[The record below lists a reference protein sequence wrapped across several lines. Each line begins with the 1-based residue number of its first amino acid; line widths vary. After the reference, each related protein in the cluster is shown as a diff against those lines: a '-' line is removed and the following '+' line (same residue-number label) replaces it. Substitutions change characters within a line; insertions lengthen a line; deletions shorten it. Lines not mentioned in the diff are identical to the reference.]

1 MNKEA
6 INTINKP
13 MSVAKDEFV
22 ENLISLVNNNNLPLF
37 VTESILK
44 DFLTDIAIAVKEQTR
59 MEKAQYEQMLK
70 QQAEQM
76 AKENSD
82 KIDEDRK

>member
-1 MNKEA
+1 MDKEA
-6 INTINKP
+6 MNVVNKP

-22 ENLISLVNNNNLPLF
+22 ENLVNLINGNGLPLF

-44 DFLTDIAIAVKEQTR
+44 DLLAEVSVTVKEQAKIER
-59 MEKAQYEQMLK
+59 EKYEQMLK

-76 AKENSD
+76 AKKNSD